1 MPAKPFLRKLE
12 GFMQSPFSGVR
23 VAVVGAGIGRA
34 HIEGFLAAGAQIAVV
49 CDLDGE
55 KARALARK
63 YGLDAKIE
71 TDFSRVLGEEV
82 DAVSICTPNSLHATM
97 AIDAMRAGKHVL
109 CEKPLATNAP
119 DAQKIADCARET
131 DRICMVSHVL
141 RFRDD
146 VLELRR
152 RAGEIGEIYY
162 ARVLARRRSG
172 IPKWGGW
179 FTQNALAGGGP
190 LIDTGVHTLDLA
202 WWLAG
207 CPVPVS
213 ASAVSYAKFGPHKT
227 HLGAGGAG
235 DEEGRFDVEDL
246 AAGFVRFEGGF
257 SLHFEASWAINA
269 ARDERFC
276 HLHGTRGALLW
287 EDEPKFVDEEGDVE
301 TLQQRTGSAWQREME
316 HFLGC
321 IQSGKTPD
329 PDAQQGAVMMGMLDA
344 LYESARLGKEI
355 EISRR

>member
-1 MPAKPFLRKLE
+1 
-12 GFMQSPFSGVR
+12 MQSPFSPVR

-34 HIEGFLAAGAQIAVV
+34 HVEGYLAAGAQVAVI
-49 CDLDGE
+49 CDLDAAR
-55 KARALARK
+55 ARALADK
-63 YGLDAKIE
+63 HGIEPKIE
-71 TDFSRVLGEEV
+71 TDFSAVTSDQSV
-82 DAVSICTPNSLHATM
+82 DAISICTPNSLHAPM
-97 AIDAMRAGKHVL
+97 AIEAMRAGKSVL
-109 CEKPLATNAP
+109 CEKPLATNAK
-119 DAQKIADCARET
+119 DAQAIADCAREMGQ
-131 DRICMVSHVL
+131 ICMVSHVL

-146 VLELRR
+146 VLELKRR
-152 RAGEIGEIYY
+152 SGEAGEIYY

-207 CPVPVS
+207 CPVPLS
-213 ASAVSYAKFGPHKT
+213 ASGVSYAKFGPQKT

-235 DEEGRFDVEDL
+235 IEEGTFDVEDL
-246 AAGFVRFEGGF
+246 AAGFVRFENGF

-276 HLHGTRGALLW
+276 HLHGTKGALLW
-287 EDEPKFVDEEGDVE
+287 EDEPKIVDEDGEIE
-301 TLQQRTGSAWQREME
+301 TLQERAGSAWKREME

-321 IQSGKTPD
+321 VRTGQTPD
-329 PDAQQGAVMMGMLDA
+329 PDAEQGATMMRILDA
-344 LYESARLGKEI
+344 LYQSARFEREVSI
-355 EISRR
+355 

>member
-1 MPAKPFLRKLE
+1 
-12 GFMQSPFSGVR
+12 MQSPFSGVR

-34 HIEGFLAAGAQIAVV
+34 HIEGFVAAGAQVAVV
-49 CDLDGE
+49 CDLDAS

-63 YGLDAKIE
+63 YSLDARIE
-71 TDFSRVLGEEV
+71 SDFSAVLGDGV
-82 DAVSICTPNSLHATM
+82 DAVSICTPNALHASM

-109 CEKPLATNAP
+109 CEKPLATNAS
-119 DAQKIADCARET
+119 DAQRIADCARET
-131 DRICMVSHVL
+131 GRICMVSHVL

-152 RAGEIGEIYY
+152 RANEIGEIYY

-179 FTQNALAGGGP
+179 FTQNALSGGGP

-213 ASAVSYAKFGPHKT
+213 ASGVSYAKFGPQKT

-235 DEEGRFDVEDL
+235 AENGAFDVEDL
-246 AAGFVRFEGGF
+246 AAGFIRFDNGF

-287 EDEPKFVDEEGDVE
+287 EDEPKIVDEEGEVE
-301 TLQQRTGSAWQREME
+301 TLQQRAGNAWQREME

-321 IQSGKTPD
+321 IQNNRTPD
-329 PDAQQGAVMMGMLDA
+329 PDAGQGAVMMGMLDA
-344 LYESARLGKEI
+344 LYQSAREGREVSI
-355 EISRR
+355 AIVS